1 MPGFIYQIYSKSKKI
16 ANEIPRT
23 TVMLNF
29 KNFTKMIN
37 FAVQF
42 LM

>member
-1 MPGFIYQIYSKSKKI
+1 MPDFIYQIYSNPEKV
-16 ANEIPRT
+16 ANEFR
-23 TVMLNF
+23 VMTMSLNF